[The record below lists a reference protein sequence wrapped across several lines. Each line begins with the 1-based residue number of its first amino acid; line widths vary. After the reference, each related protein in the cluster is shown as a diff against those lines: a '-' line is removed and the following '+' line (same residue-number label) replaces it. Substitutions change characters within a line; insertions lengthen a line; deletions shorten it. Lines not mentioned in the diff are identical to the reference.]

1 MDMTR
6 RLLALAAAII
16 ATGFLAQAF
25 AAADIT
31 GKWTADFDTQ
41 IGVQKYTY
49 TFQVKGSE
57 LTGTAASELATTII
71 KNGKVNGDSVT
82 FVEPL
87 DFMGMLL
94 EISYTGKI
102 VSDDQIDF
110 TRQVADIATEKLVAK
125 RVK

>member
-1 MDMTR
+1 MTR
-6 RLLALAAAII
+6 RTLTLALALAIVV
-16 ATGFLAQAF
+16 TNTF

-57 LTGTAASELATTII
+57 LTGTAASELGTTVI
-71 KNGKVNGDSVT
+71 KNGKVDGETVT

-110 TRQVADIATEKLVAK
+110 TRQVADVATEKLVAK

>member
-1 MDMTR
+1 MTR
-6 RLLALAAAII
+6 RSLALAAAII
-16 ATGFLAQAF
+16 AAGFLAHAV

-57 LTGTAASELATTII
+57 LTGTAASELGTTVI
-71 KNGKVNGDSVT
+71 KSGKVDGETVT
-82 FVEPL
+82 FLEPL
-87 DFMGMLL
+87 DFMGMV
-94 EISYTGKI
+94 INIAYTGKI

>member
-1 MDMTR
+1 MTR
-6 RLLALAAAII
+6 RSLAVVLAVV
-16 ATGFLAQAF
+16 ATGFLAHVF
-25 AAADIT
+25 AAVDVT
-31 GKWTADFDTQ
+31 GKWTSEFDTQ

-57 LTGTAASELATTII
+57 LTGTAASELGTTVI
-71 KNGKVNGDSVT
+71 KNGKVDGDTVS
-82 FVEPL
+82 FMEPL

-102 VSDDQIDF
+102 VSEDQIDF
-110 TRQVADIATEKLVAK
+110 TRNVADVATEKLVAK

>member
-16 ATGFLAQAF
+16 ATGFLTHAF

-57 LTGTAASELATTII
+57 LTGTAASELGTTVI

-110 TRQVADIATEKLVAK
+110 TRQVADVATEKLVAK